1 MSLKDHA
8 QQMETIKKDHTG
20 VVATCQELQTKC
32 LEQETE
38 ISQLKNQLAT
48 LRCVLYYVPSHVV
61 A

>member
-20 VVATCQELQTKC
+20 VVVTCQELQTKC

-38 ISQLKNQLAT
+38 ISQLKNQLTT
-48 LRCVLYYVPSHVV
+48 LRCV
-61 A
+61 